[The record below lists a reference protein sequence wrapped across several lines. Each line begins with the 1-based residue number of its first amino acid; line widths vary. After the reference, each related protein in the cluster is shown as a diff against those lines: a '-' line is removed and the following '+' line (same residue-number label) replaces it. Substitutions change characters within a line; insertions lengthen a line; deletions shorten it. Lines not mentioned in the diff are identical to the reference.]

1 MERIDVGIL
10 GATGTVGQ
18 QFIALLAD
26 HPWFRVSWLAAS
38 ERSAGKR
45 YGDLSW
51 RLPSPL
57 AADVARLEVATLDA
71 VDKAPSILF
80 SALDASVAGEAETA
94 FAASG
99 RLVVSNA
106 RNHRMDPLVPLLIP
120 EVNPDHLALL
130 DDQRKAR
137 GLTGIG
143 GIVTNPN
150 CSTINIAIVLAALRR
165 FEITKMMVTTLQAL
179 SGAGYPGVASLDAL
193 GNVIPYIGGGEEEK
207 IETET
212 RKLLGSY
219 ENGAVRFAPFVVS
232 ASVNRVPV
240 PDGHTAVISLELA
253 KKPSIEEVTAA
264 LAGFTGEPQQRGL
277 PLAPKP
283 PIVVHPAQD
292 RPQPRLD
299 ANVGRG
305 MTVTVGRIRPCPILG
320 YKLVALGHNV
330 VRGAAGAALL
340 NAELI
345 VARQRSRSANPHAE
359 RDLEAVAAAREVHA
373 KQS

>member
-1 MERIDVGIL
+1 MSERIDVGIL

-18 QFIALLAD
+18 QFIALLAG
-26 HPWFRVSWLAAS
+26 HPWFRVAWLAAS

-45 YGDLSW
+45 YGDLAW

-57 AADVARLEVATLDA
+57 PQDVARIEVAPLDA
-71 VDKAPSILF
+71 FDKAPSLVF
-80 SALDASVAGEAETA
+80 SALDSSVAGEAETA

-120 EVNPDHLALL
+120 EVNPDHLSLL
-130 DDQRKAR
+130 DDQRRAR
-137 GLTGIG
+137 GLRGTG

-150 CSTINIAIVLAALRR
+150 CSVINIAVVLAGLRQ
-165 FEITKMMVTTLQAL
+165 FDITRMLVTTLQAL

-193 GNVIPYIGGGEEEK
+193 GNVVPYIGGGEEEK

-212 RKLLGSY
+212 RKLLGTY
-219 ENGAVRFAPFVVS
+219 ESGAIRHASFAVS
-232 ASVNRVPV
+232 ATTTRVPV
-240 PDGHTAVISLELA
+240 ADGHTAVISVELGR
-253 KKPSIEEVTAA
+253 KPSIDEVSQA
-264 LAGFTGEPQQRGL
+264 LATFTAEPQDKSL

-283 PIVVHPAQD
+283 PILVHANQD

-299 ANVGRG
+299 VHHGRG
-305 MTVTVGRIRPCPILG
+305 MTVHVGRIRPCPILG
-320 YKLVALGHNV
+320 YKMVVLGHNV

-345 VARQRSRSANPHAE
+345 VARQRSGAGAQAHRN
-359 RDLEAVAAAREVHA
+359 LEPVAAVGQVQA
-373 KQS
+373 KQA

>member
-18 QFIALLAD
+18 QFIALLAG
-26 HPWFRVSWLAAS
+26 HPWFRVTWLAAS

-45 YGDLSW
+45 YGDLAW

-57 AADVARLEVATLDA
+57 PADVARLEVAPLDA
-71 VDKAPSILF
+71 IDKAPSLAF

-99 RLVVSNA
+99 RLIVSNA

-120 EVNPDHLALL
+120 EVNPDHLSLL
-130 DDQRKAR
+130 EDQRRAR
-137 GLTGIG
+137 GLKGTG

-150 CSTINIAIVLAALRR
+150 CSVINIAIVLAALRQFDVTR
-165 FEITKMMVTTLQAL
+165 VIVTTLQAL

-212 RKLLGSY
+212 RKLLGTY
-219 ENGAVRFAPFVVS
+219 EGGTVRNAPFAVS
-232 ASVNRVPV
+232 ATTTRVPV
-240 PDGHTAVISLELA
+240 ADGHTAVISVELA
-253 KKPSIEEVTAA
+253 KKPSLDEVAAA
-264 LAGFTGEPQQRGL
+264 LAAFTSEPQAREL
-277 PLAPKP
+277 PLAPTP
-283 PIVVHPAQD
+283 PIVVHQAQD

-299 ANVGRG
+299 VHHGRG
-305 MTVTVGRIRPCPILG
+305 MTVHVGRIRPCPILG
-320 YKLVALGHNV
+320 YKMVALGHNV

-345 VARQRSRSANPHAE
+345 VARARSGAGAHADRE
-359 RDLEAVAAAREVHA
+359 LHAATATGKVKTQNA
-373 KQS
+373 